1 MQVMNKLS
9 VLNMEAIVHSEDN
22 SQDHNSWSGL

>member
-9 VLNMEAIVHSEDN
+9 VLNMEAIVDTEDN
-22 SQDHNSWSGL
+22 SQDHNSCSGL